1 MFSLGVVGEGDGD
14 FGGGGAIS
22 GGYIGGGPIG
32 GGGKGTGA
40 SEGGAVGI
48 GVDGDGNTVF
58 WMAFGGLRFGSVV
71 GGGESLMAPNCW
83 YCSSGGNLVTRLG
96 KSIAS
101 KTSRACSRA
110 AASG

>member
-1 MFSLGVVGEGDGD
+1 MIGAGGGD
-14 FGGGGAIS
+14 FGDGGAIS
-22 GGYIGGGPIG
+22 GGYIGGGPLG
-32 GGGKGTGA
+32 GGGKGIGA

-58 WMAFGGLRFGSVV
+58 WLTFGGLSFGSVV
-71 GGGESLMAPNCW
+71 GGEESLMAPICW

-96 KSIAS
+96 KSNAS
-101 KTSRACSRA
+101 KISRACSRA